1 MKKHEW
7 IQGARD
13 ELCWTSTV
21 PHYLGQMFTVGHSQQ
36 SVQHKI
42 QLENIRP
49 WFYCLSLSSCSENSL
64 LLHIGNLKECT
75 EPFNHVYESGSV
87 RVLGPLGQTLGSA
100 KQVWS
105 ANLFFHVYSRLP
117 FPVGQRITSRIE
129 ASLST
134 VVTSSIF
141 NYSIGFLSFLISL
154 F

>member
-1 MKKHEW
+1 MSGSKV
-7 IQGARD
+7 QGMNCA
-13 ELCWTSTV
+13 EHPLYPIILAKCLQLV
-21 PHYLGQMFTVGHSQQ
+21 IHSN
-36 SVQHKI
+36 
-42 QLENIRP
+42 QLSINTAWEHM
-49 WFYCLSLSSCSENSL
+49 SLIL
-64 LLHIGNLKECT
+64 LFISFFLLWKFSFAAGNLKECT

-105 ANLFFHVYSRLP
+105 ANLFFHVYSRQP